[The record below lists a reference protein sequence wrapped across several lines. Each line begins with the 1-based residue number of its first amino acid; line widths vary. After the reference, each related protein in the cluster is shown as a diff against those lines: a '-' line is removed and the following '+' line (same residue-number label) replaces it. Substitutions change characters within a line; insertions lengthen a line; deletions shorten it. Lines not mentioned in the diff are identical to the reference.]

1 MHLKGLD
8 LNLLV
13 VLDALIAEK
22 NITRAGE
29 RIYLSQSATSG
40 ALARLREFFGD
51 PLLVQIG
58 QRMELTPVAE
68 ELAQPVREL
77 LLRGES
83 IIKKNPGFLPES
95 SNRTFRI
102 NMSDYSASVVMTR
115 ALSKIQQV
123 APGIRLEIMS
133 IIEEPTIEYLD
144 RGYLDVAILP
154 VEQMSPLHP
163 AEHLFDDRYVCL
175 VWSGNKL
182 VANKISLET
191 YLSLGHIV
199 ARFGKAQNRSFNE
212 VFLARAGYQLR
223 VEVVVPSFS
232 MQSTLIV
239 GTNLI
244 ATIHERFARFY
255 AQYMPLKV
263 LPMPIALP
271 PLQMNVQWH
280 RYHNNDAGTK
290 WLCGIL
296 REAAHEA
303 LEPDAR
309 NGLLAR

>member
-1 MHLKGLD
+1 M
-8 LNLLV
+8 
-13 VLDALIAEK
+13 LDALIAEK

-133 IIEEPTIEYLD
+133 ITEEPAIEYLD

-154 VEQMSPLHP
+154 VE
-163 AEHLFDDRYVCL
+163 
-175 VWSGNKL
+175 
-182 VANKISLET
+182 
-191 YLSLGHIV
+191 
-199 ARFGKAQNRSFNE
+199 
-212 VFLARAGYQLR
+212 
-223 VEVVVPSFS
+223 
-232 MQSTLIV
+232 
-239 GTNLI
+239 
-244 ATIHERFARFY
+244 
-255 AQYMPLKV
+255 
-263 LPMPIALP
+263 
-271 PLQMNVQWH
+271 
-280 RYHNNDAGTK
+280 
-290 WLCGIL
+290 
-296 REAAHEA
+296 
-303 LEPDAR
+303 
-309 NGLLAR
+309 